1 MADTAEDHDP
11 INLQDP
17 VEKTVGKRRVRDVF
31 AYGMKLQKAAG
42 TFQQT
47 THWTPGT
54 KGVHRFRSFEE
65 ADQWLIRLQARPKR

>member
-1 MADTAEDHDP
+1 MADIAEQHDP

-17 VEKTVGKRRVRDVF
+17 VGKTVGNRRVRDAF

-42 TFQQT
+42 TFQQAAHLT
-47 THWTPGT
+47 AGA

-65 ADQWLIRLQARPKR
+65 ADQWLIRLQARRKT